1 MKKLFLLFLILL
13 TTQAVALEVAGVKLD
28 DYANVADARLQLN
41 GAGVHTMLI
50 FRVYVAGLYL
60 GRKTKNAEVVLEDA
74 GPKRVTL
81 VMKRDQ
87 SSQNL
92 VDTFNQGL
100 AANNSPVKLQALDT
114 SIRDLATIFEVVKEL
129 EEGDV
134 ISIDYIPAFGT
145 RVSINGVEQGR
156 VDGGLEFYNAL
167 LRVWLG
173 DNPVD
178 SGLKK
183 ELLGG

>member
-1 MKKLFLLFLILL
+1 MKKLFVLFLICL
-13 TTQAVALEVAGVKLD
+13 TTQAFALEVAGVKLND
-28 DYANVADARLQLN
+28 RAQVEDASLQLN
-41 GAGVHTMLI
+41 GAGVHSVLI
-50 FRVYVAGLYL
+50 FRIYVAALYL
-60 GRKTKNAEVVLEDA
+60 GMKTKMADVVLEDA
-74 GPKRVTL
+74 GPKRLAL

-87 SSQNL
+87 SSQNFL
-92 VDTFNQGL
+92 DTFNRGL
-100 AANNSPVKLQALDT
+100 EANNSPVRLQALET
-114 SIRDLATIFEVVKEL
+114 SIRDFSTIFEVLKEL

-145 RVSINGVEQGR
+145 RVSINGVEQGH

-173 DNPVD
+173 DKPVD

-183 ELLGG
+183 ELLGD